1 MSDKPIA
8 PIDEGAVVAAVAGG
22 SEAALASLYDRHVNS
37 IFATAF
43 RLTGDRSVAEDVVQE
58 VFLTLWNRA
67 ERFDP
72 AVGSLAAW
80 LGTIARNRA
89 VDRLRAASRRPQ
101 LVSLSR
107 MSAEDEPD
115 SSALER
121 MASTRGTVGGV
132 VDLDAGDP
140 ADLLATA
147 ETQAAVAAAL
157 AAMAEPE
164 REVILLAYRD
174 DLTQSE
180 ISTRLGWPLGTVK
193 TRTRRALL
201 RLRIALAE
209 VHGDELAP
217 APPAAG
223 GPVPSSGPGQATVI
237 PFDAAGR
244 EARR

>member
-1 MSDKPIA
+1 MSNERSVPT
-8 PIDEGAVVAAVAGG
+8 DEAGLVAAVATG

-43 RLTGDRSVAEDVVQE
+43 RLIGDRSAAEDIVQE

-101 LVSLSR
+101 LVSLSPVG
-107 MSAEDEPD
+107 AADEPD

-121 MASTRGTVGGV
+121 LANARGTVGGV
-132 VDLDAGDP
+132 VDADAGDP
-140 ADLLATA
+140 ADVIATV
-147 ETQAAVAAAL
+147 ETQAAISAAL
-157 AAMAEPE
+157 AIMAEPE

-180 ISTRLGWPLGTVK
+180 IAARLGWPLGTVK

-201 RLRIALAE
+201 RLRVALAE
-209 VHGDELAP
+209 VHGDGLAP
-217 APPAAG
+217 APQVAG
-223 GPVPSSGPGQATVI
+223 GLHHPAGAGESTLI

>member
-1 MSDKPIA
+1 MSGERSA
-8 PIDEGAVVAAVAGG
+8 PNDEVALVTAVAAG

-37 IFATAF
+37 IFATAY
-43 RLTGDRSVAEDVVQE
+43 RLTGDRSIAEDVVQE

-67 ERFDP
+67 ERFDA

-101 LVSLSR
+101 LVSLSPIG
-107 MSAEDEPD
+107 AEDEPD

-121 MASTRGTVGGV
+121 LANARGTVGGV
-132 VDLDAGDP
+132 ADIDAGDP
-140 ADLLATA
+140 ADLLSTA
-147 ETQAAVAAAL
+147 ETQAAIGAAL
-157 AAMAEPE
+157 AVMAEPE
-164 REVILLAYRD
+164 REVILMAYRD

-180 ISTRLGWPLGTVK
+180 IAARLGWPLGTVK

-201 RLRIALAE
+201 RLRVALAD
-209 VHGDELAP
+209 VYGDGLAP
-217 APPAAG
+217 APQVAG
-223 GPVPSSGPGQATVI
+223 GPSRAPGTGPSTVI
-237 PFDAAGR
+237 PFDPASR